1 MFCRK
6 NGLNAQT
13 FYDVTENVFMNTDDR
28 FCIYL
33 KQHMLPSD
41 IASIGYVS
49 QYNKIVIILFSWSL
63 I

>member
-1 MFCRK
+1 M
-6 NGLNAQT
+6 NLMHTSYA
-13 FYDVTENVFMNTDDR
+13 VTEDVFMNTDDR

-33 KQHMLPSD
+33 KQRVLPSA
-41 IASIGYVS
+41 IASIGYAS

>member
-1 MFCRK
+1 MCCRK
-6 NGLNAQT
+6 NVLNTQT

-33 KQHMLPSD
+33 MQRVLPSG